1 MGILSS
7 TTRLEENV
15 SLSKAGIVTNHRTRK
30 GNQKWKLRLL
40 SLFYILLICSQVT
53 LTSNAYS
60 QNETKMHS
68 LLEADTFF
76 SYTITTALIREWNYT
91 IDGSSLIT
99 YNGSVFY
106 APQVS
111 STIQIRIEFITDT
124 TISVR
129 YQASTDVG
137 YNVDYAIE
145 AEYDSD
151 TGQIVITNGSLAG
164 FSGFTGLFSNDE
176 WKGGITTISE
186 IGAWNVT
193 AEFIQENIAIEINS
207 VYQKYSYYNCTSYD
221 AVDGERIH
229 QRLYDSDTGILL
241 QANGAISDPFIFGLG
256 NISYFLGE
264 VRLTDTNFDLGP
276 PENIAL
282 IFVVMIL
289 GIVAIV
295 VVAILSIVFIKARRR
310 QSQGVSK

>member
-1 MGILSS
+1 MTNQRN
-7 TTRLEENV
+7 TT
-15 SLSKAGIVTNHRTRK
+15 S
-30 GNQKWKLRLL
+30 NQQWKLRVL
-40 SLFYILLICSQVT
+40 SLFYIILICSQVM
-53 LTSNAYS
+53 LISNAYS

-68 LLEADTFF
+68 LLEEDTFF

-176 WKGGITTISE
+176 WKDGVSTISK
-186 IGAWNVT
+186 IGTWNVT
-193 AEFIQENIAIEINS
+193 SEFIQESVLIIINS
-207 VYQKYSYYNCTSYD
+207 EYQESSKYNCTSYD
-221 AVDGERIH
+221 VVDGERFH
-229 QRLYDSDTGILL
+229 LRQYDSDTGILL
-241 QANGAISDPFIFGLG
+241 QATGAISDPFIFGLG
-256 NISYFLGE
+256 NISFFLGD
-264 VRLTDTNFDLGP
+264 VRLTDTNFNLGP
-276 PENIAL
+276 PVNVAL
-282 IFVVMIL
+282 ILVGMIF

-295 VVAILSIVFIKARRR
+295 ALIVICVVFYKKRKRPN
-310 QSQGVSK
+310 